1 MSKEQAKPKRP
12 SNNPNGRPK
21 GALNKSTRD
30 VREAFGELMKNAVPK
45 MGEWLDRVAEVDPG
59 KALQLTMMAAEY
71 HIPKLA
77 RTEHVGEGGGPVEHR
92 VVERRIVRADHSD
105 R

>member
-1 MSKEQAKPKRP
+1 MSKEQPKPKRP

-21 GALNKSTRD
+21 GALNKSTKD
-30 VREAFGELMKNAVPK
+30 VREAFGELMKHAVPK
-45 MGEWLDRVAEVDPG
+45 MGDWLDRVAATDPG

-77 RTEHVGEGGGPVEHR
+77 RTEHVGDGGGPVQHS
-92 VVERRIVRADHSD
+92 VVERRIVRPADSNG
-105 R
+105 

>member
-1 MSKEQAKPKRP
+1 MDKQPAETKRSKG
-12 SNNPNGRPK
+12 GRPP
-21 GALNKSTRD
+21 GSPNKATAE
-30 VREAFGELMKNAVPK
+30 VRAAIAQMMQLAAPK
-45 MGEWLDRVAEVDPG
+45 MAGWLEQVAAVDPA
-59 KALQLTMMAAEY
+59 KAFDLALKAAEY